1 MNWYHIRLQIE
12 NSGFDSYTSRSKE
25 QEETILAS
33 IKIVIEVDAAKKDI
47 CITDDAGNEKH
58 LQSVILC
65 GGDATTREFYLFG
78 WGSASDAAWA
88 LANSFRATQD
98 PFYKRVFVH
107 FTQWVAQFMGFDTR
121 QKNVVEGDELAD
133 RWDEE
138 DKEKAEKDKLK
149 WN

>member
-1 MNWYHIRLQIE
+1 M
-12 NSGFDSYTSRSKE
+12 
-25 QEETILAS
+25 AS
-33 IKIVIEVDAAKKDI
+33 ITITIEVDATKKDI

-65 GGDATTREFYLFG
+65 GGDAISREFYLFG

-88 LANSFRATQD
+88 LANSFRATSD

-107 FTQWVAQFMGFDTR
+107 FTRWVCGFLGVDIDGN
-121 QKNVVEGDELAD
+121 KVEADGNEVGD
-133 RWDEE
+133 RWDKE
-138 DKEKAEKDKLK
+138 DKEKAEIDKMK

>member
-1 MNWYHIRLQIE
+1 MNWYHVRLQIE
-12 NSGFDSYTSRSKE
+12 NSGFDSYTACISKE
-25 QEETILAS
+25 ITLAS

-98 PFYKRVFVH
+98 PFYKRVFIH
-107 FTQWVAQFMGFDTR
+107 FTQWVVTFMGLA
-121 QKNVVEGDELAD
+121 QPKNVVDGEELAD
-133 RWDEE
+133 RWEDE